1 MKFKKVDSEKRMF
14 LESLNLSEDIVEA
27 LMEDKDSIRIMNNWE
42 DLFGEDN

>member
-27 LMEDKDSIRIMNNWE
+27 LMEDKDSIRTMNSWE
-42 DLFGEDN
+42 DLFGENN